1 MTTMPR
7 TLHPRNRRLILALI
21 CLPVFIGALDL
32 TIISAVLPAVVID
45 LEIPLETSLDDAAWA
60 VSGYLIA
67 YAVTMS
73 FMGRVSDLV
82 GRRRVFLICLVIFI
96 AGSWLVA
103 TCDQGFTDLLVAIAR
118 QAGDRPDRSNVAL
131 MALIIG
137 RVVQALGAGAMVP
150 VSMALV
156 GDLFPPEQ
164 RAQPLGVIA
173 AADTI
178 GWVLGSVYG
187 GVMVKWLSDLR
198 TAGALQSP
206 FFDWQILFFINIP
219 IGIVVLAVTWWV
231 LRGTAT
237 PTEKGRFDYLGAVFI
252 TLAHVALNLG
262 LGASTEATSGVTSF
276 DELSQPPE
284 YAAPMLVGG
293 LAALGL
299 FIWWELRHHDP
310 LHNLR
315 LFARRVYGTAAVTN
329 FFVGFALMIGL
340 VSVPILINVRQTD
353 TTQLDKAALESGLLL
368 FWLMIPMAL
377 AALPGGWLT
386 SRYGYRAPVALGLA
400 IALVGFALMGLSWT
414 GNDSYVMMALQLTIA
429 GAGLGLTF
437 SPISAAA
444 VNSAAEHERGS
455 VSALVIMIRL
465 TGMTISMSS
474 LTTFALRRVTVLTAA
489 VTGSATF
496 DMNAATHTVFEV
508 TVQVIREL
516 MLLGAGVCLI
526 ALIPAL
532 LMGAA
537 KAREQLG
544 GEPQPAS
551 SD

>member
-1 MTTMPR
+1 MTTNR
-7 TLHPRNRRLILALI
+7 HSRWLVLTLV

-82 GRRRVFLICLVIFI
+82 GRRRVYLVCLVIFI
-96 AGSWLVA
+96 IGSWMVA
-103 TCDQGFTDLLVAIAR
+103 TCDQGLTDLLVSIAR
-118 QAGDRPDRSNVAL
+118 QAGHRPDRSNVAL
-131 MALIIG
+131 IALIIG

-156 GDLFPPEQ
+156 GDLFPPDR
-164 RAQPLGVIA
+164 RAQPLGIIA
-173 AADTI
+173 AVDTV

-198 TAGALQSP
+198 EAGTLQSP
-206 FFDWQILFFINIP
+206 YFDWQILFLINIP
-219 IGIVVLAVTWWV
+219 IGIVILGLTWWV
-231 LRGTAT
+231 LRDIDT
-237 PTEKGRFDYLGAVFI
+237 PTEKGRFDFLGAVFI

-262 LGASTEATSGVTSF
+262 LGANTEATSGVTSF
-276 DELSQPPE
+276 DELAKPPD
-284 YAAPMLVGG
+284 YAGPMLAGG
-293 LAALGL
+293 VMALVL
-299 FIWWELRHHDP
+299 FIWWELRSRDP

-315 LFARRVYGTAAVTN
+315 LFRRRVYGMASVTN

-340 VSVPILINVRQTD
+340 VSVPILINVRQPD
-353 TTQLDKAALESGLLL
+353 TSQLDRAALESGLLL

-386 SRYGYRAPVALGLA
+386 GKYGYRMPVMLGLA
-400 IALVGFALMGLSWT
+400 VAVVGFTMMGLTWT
-414 GNDSYVMMALQLTIA
+414 GNDSYVMMALQLMIA

-455 VSALVIMIRL
+455 VAALVIMIRL

-474 LTTFALRRVTVLTAA
+474 LTTYALRRVTVLTAA
-489 VTGSATF
+489 VTGSTTF
-496 DMNAATHTVFEV
+496 EMNAATNTVFEV

-516 MLLGAGVCLI
+516 MLLGAGVCLV
-526 ALIPAL
+526 ALVPAL
-532 LMGAA
+532 LMGATRA
-537 KAREQLG
+537 HQQLSQS
-544 GEPQPAS
+544 EPQAAS
-551 SD
+551 D